1 MRRGSS
7 LSAKRKEHKY
17 DFICTGTATGGHK
30 SDFICS
36 KRKTKKSLFG
46 NLPTDIVQDM
56 TNWGKGGK
64 PKCFTLSFSI
74 DEILSWY
81 LGNIVTCWYLCTHVK
96 QMSKCNRSQ
105 WMTCTNVWSL
115 LHGFRDVILLEN
127 KKCIF
132 SKLQVISCPLTPYQA
147 LISMLIYMSY

>member
-1 MRRGSS
+1 MTTFTKNYCKIPGLWLYVRRGSS

-46 NLPTDIVQDM
+46 NLPTDTVQDM
-56 TNWGKGGK
+56 TSRVKDGK

-81 LGNIVTCWYLCTHVK
+81 LGYIVTCWMLVLMY
-96 QMSKCNRSQ
+96 S
-105 WMTCTNVWSL
+105 
-115 LHGFRDVILLEN
+115 
-127 KKCIF
+127 
-132 SKLQVISCPLTPYQA
+132 YQA
-147 LISMLIYMSY
+147 KVKMQQVAMDDMYIVQMYGRCYIGFVMWYY